1 MTNEMTGEA
10 RDRLSRLLD
19 RGLASYSNASPRRG
33 LDTRV
38 LRSVLGAAPSARR
51 FPQWIWAFPV
61 LAAGF
66 ILGVVLAPPIHSLF
80 SATLDVPSGASMIG
94 EWCTWLETTSLSV
107 RIRESELFWWFVEGG
122 HLLALAMMLGP
133 AMMLDLRLIGVMWTG
148 DPVSKVESRFLPIT
162 LTGFFIVVATGLLL
176 FISEPVNC
184 YESPY
189 FRIKMCLIL
198 LAGLNAFVFH
208 ATIDRRRNEWD
219 TVLPTPIGARV
230 AGVLGLLLWTAVIF
244 AGRYMA
250 YTFS

>member
-1 MTNEMTGEA
+1 M
-10 RDRLSRLLD
+10 SRLLD
-19 RGLASYSNASPRRG
+19 QGLASYSSASPRRG
-33 LDTRV
+33 LETRV
-38 LRSVLGAAPSARR
+38 LRNVLGAAPPVAR
-51 FPQWIWAFPV
+51 FPQWIWAFPI

-66 ILGVVLAPPIHSLF
+66 ILGVVLAPPLRSLF
-80 SATLDVPSGASMIG
+80 SAALDVPTGASMIG
-94 EWCTWLETTSLSV
+94 EWCARLEATSLST
-107 RIRESELFWWFVEGG
+107 RIRESEYFWWFVEGG

-148 DPVSKVESRFLPIT
+148 DPVSKVESRFLPVT
-162 LTGFFIVVATGLLL
+162 VAGFFIVVTTGLLL

-184 YESPY
+184 YESSY

-208 ATIDRRRNEWD
+208 ATIDRRRSEWD
-219 TVLPTPIGARV
+219 NVLPTPAGARI
-230 AGVLGLLLWTAVIF
+230 AGILGLLLWTAVIF